1 MGVHPTQPGRLTDAE
16 VRLAEQYVSVLDFVS
31 RCALAIERGDWF
43 YLHDK
48 AGQLEDAAGRLA
60 KITGET
66 WQEIRAGK
74 PRPRTEVV
82 RAAVAWFG
90 RHYRAARLLHP
101 TEQRRQG
108 GGPDVA

>member
-16 VRLAEQYVSVLDFVS
+16 VRLAEQYMSVLDFVS
-31 RCALAIERGDWF
+31 RCAQAIDAGNWH
-43 YLHDK
+43 YLYDK

-74 PRPRTEVV
+74 PPPRTEAV

-101 TEQRRQG
+101 AEPHRQG
-108 GGPDVA
+108 GKPDVA

>member
-1 MGVHPTQPGRLTDAE
+1 MGAHPTQPGRLSDAE

-31 RCALAIERGDWF
+31 RCALAIDRGDWF
-43 YLHDK
+43 YLYDK

-66 WQEIRAGK
+66 WHEISAGK
-74 PRPRTEVV
+74 PRPRTEAI
-82 RAAVAWFG
+82 RAAVAYYG

-101 TEQRRQG
+101 AEPHRERG
-108 GGPDVA
+108 ER

>member
-1 MGVHPTQPGRLTDAE
+1 MGAHPTQPSRLTDRE
-16 VRLAEQYVSVLDFVS
+16 LRLAEQYVSVLDFVS
-31 RCALAIERGDWF
+31 RCAQAIDGGDWF

-48 AGQLEDAAGRLA
+48 ASQLEDAAGRLA
-60 KITGET
+60 KITGDT

-74 PRPRTEVV
+74 PRPRTAAI
-82 RAAVAWFG
+82 RAAVAYFG

-101 TEQRRQG
+101 AEPHRAG

>member
-1 MGVHPTQPGRLTDAE
+1 MGAHPTQPDRLTDAE

-31 RCALAIERGDWF
+31 RCAQAIDAGDWF

-60 KITGET
+60 RITGET
-66 WQEIRAGK
+66 WQAIRAGK
-74 PRPRTEVV
+74 PRPRTEAI

-90 RHYRAARLLHP
+90 RYYRATRLLHP
-101 TEQRRQG
+101 AEPRRGG

>member
-1 MGVHPTQPGRLTDAE
+1 MGAHPTQPGRLSDAE

-31 RCALAIERGDWF
+31 RCAQAIDGGDWF

-60 KITGET
+60 EIAGET
-66 WQEIRAGK
+66 WQEIGAGK
-74 PRPRTEVV
+74 PRPRTEVI
-82 RAAVAWFG
+82 RAAVVWFG
-90 RHYRAARLLHP
+90 RHYPAARLLHP
-101 TEQRRQG
+101 AEPRREG

>member
-1 MGVHPTQPGRLTDAE
+1 MGAHRTQPRRLSDAE

-31 RCALAIERGDWF
+31 RCAQAIHAGDWF
-43 YLHDK
+43 YLYDK

-66 WQEIRAGK
+66 WQEIHAGTL
-74 PRPRTEVV
+74 RPRTKAI
-82 RAAVAWFG
+82 RAAGAYLG

-101 TEQRRQG
+101 
-108 GGPDVA
+108 

>member
-1 MGVHPTQPGRLTDAE
+1 MGAHPPQPPRLSDAE

-31 RCALAIERGDWF
+31 RCAQAIDGGDWF

-48 AGQLEDAAGRLA
+48 ASQLEDAAGRLA
-60 KITGET
+60 KITGDT

-74 PRPRTEVV
+74 PRPRTEAI
-82 RAAVAWFG
+82 RAAVAYFG

-101 TEQRRQG
+101 AEPHRQW

>member
-1 MGVHPTQPGRLTDAE
+1 MGAHPTQPRRLTDAE

-31 RCALAIERGDWF
+31 RCAQAIDGGDWF
-43 YLHDK
+43 YLYDK

-60 KITGET
+60 KLTGET
-66 WQEIRAGK
+66 WQEISAGK
-74 PRPRTEVV
+74 PRPRTESI
-82 RAAVAWFG
+82 RAAVAYFG

-101 TEQRRQG
+101 AEPHRQW

>member
-1 MGVHPTQPGRLTDAE
+1 MGAHPIQPGRLTDVE

-31 RCALAIERGDWF
+31 RCAQAIDAGDWF
-43 YLHDK
+43 YLYDK

-60 KITGET
+60 RITGET

-74 PRPRTEVV
+74 PLPRTEAI
-82 RAAVAWFG
+82 RAAVAYFG
-90 RHYRAARLLHP
+90 RHCRAARLLHP
-101 TEQRRQG
+101 AEPQPER

>member
-1 MGVHPTQPGRLTDAE
+1 MGAHPTQPGRWSDAE

-31 RCALAIERGDWF
+31 RCAQAIDGGDWF

-48 AGQLEDAAGRLA
+48 AGQLEDAASRLA

-74 PRPRTEVV
+74 PPPRTEAM

-101 TEQRRQG
+101 DQPRGRR
-108 GGPDVA
+108 